1 MTQACRDLQW
11 QRLAVMEDRLMKNK
25 VEILAP
31 AGSFESMKAAV
42 AAGADAVYLGGSRF
56 GARAFADNP
65 DDAQLLEAIDYVH
78 LHGRRIYLT
87 VNTLVK
93 ERELSDLI
101 PYLLPCYEQ
110 GLDAVIVQDMGVFRV
125 IREAFGDLPIHCST
139 QMTITNP
146 RSALMLLELGA
157 SRIVTARE
165 LSLQEI
171 REIVQKTGAELEC
184 FVHGALCY
192 SYSGQ
197 CLFSSLIGGRSGNR
211 GRCAQTCRL
220 PFQAKKDGR
229 CLSRKEEPYL
239 LSLKDLCTLD
249 LLPDLIEAGVYSL
262 KIEGR
267 MKSPRYTAG
276 VVHIYRKYADRFL
289 KEGRSGYR
297 VEEQDRRQLL
307 SLFDRGG
314 QTDGYYERRSGW
326 QMVVLK
332 EKPAFRPENK
342 ELNEYLDQT
351 FVEAVLKEPVT
362 GQVTVRE
369 GEASEFSLSCRGT
382 SVTVSGAVVQ
392 PARNQPLTKERI
404 EKQIQKTGGTPFTLE
419 ALTVVTQG
427 APFLPLNEL
436 NELRRAGFD
445 TLRDELLKPGRRQCQ
460 IEKRCDQEAENRAA
474 ESLTAENLTAGDPA
488 GADKCSHARFL
499 TVSLEE
505 PEQLPA
511 ALAEPSVGELY
522 LDSAAFDAKSWAEAV
537 TRCHAAGKK
546 CFLTLPHIYRDV
558 AERYFSTS
566 RSLYEEAGFDGALV
580 RDWGELPLMLEWGA
594 GSLVVIDYGL
604 YTMNQAAEIM
614 IREMAKNT
622 PIRFTL
628 PLELNC
634 RELMERGS
642 KGRELIVYGRIPV
655 MVTAQCVGQTVGGC
669 SKTPGLLFLKDR
681 MAKEF
686 PVKNHCRFC
695 YNTIYNTSPLSL
707 LKDKKD
713 VDRLSPGSL
722 RLNFTTETPKEV
734 SAVIRAFAVSYGM
747 SGQAKGNDGNLEG
760 AFTRG
765 HFKRGV
771 E

>member
-1 MTQACRDLQW
+1 
-11 QRLAVMEDRLMKNK
+11 MKNK

-65 DDAQLLEAIDYVH
+65 DDAMLLEAIDYVH

-93 ERELSDLI
+93 ERELSDVV
-101 PYLLPCYEQ
+101 PYLKPCYER
-110 GLDAVIVQDMGVFRV
+110 GLDAVIVQDLGVFRV
-125 IREAFGDLPIHCST
+125 IREAFSDLAVHCST

-146 RSALMLLELGA
+146 RAAHMLLELGA
-157 SRIVTARE
+157 SRIVAARE

-229 CLSRKEEPYL
+229 ILNKKEEPYL

-249 LLPDLIEAGVYSL
+249 ILPDLIEAGVYSL

-276 VVHIYRKYADRFL
+276 VVRIYRKYADQFL
-289 KEGRSGYR
+289 REGRGGYR

-314 QTDGYYERRSGW
+314 QTDGYYGRRSGRE
-326 QMVVLK
+326 MVVLK
-332 EKPAFRPENK
+332 EKPAFRPENR

-351 FVEAVLKEPVT
+351 FVEAVLKEPVK
-362 GQVTVRE
+362 GRVTVRE
-369 GEASEFSLSCRGT
+369 GEASELSLSCREI
-382 SVTVSGAVVQ
+382 SVTVSGDVVQ
-392 PARNQPLTKERI
+392 SARNQPMTKERI
-404 EKQIQKTGGTPFTLE
+404 EKQMQKTGGTPFALE
-419 ALTVVTQG
+419 SLSVITQG

-436 NELRRAGFD
+436 NELRRNGFD
-445 TLRDELLKPGRRQCQ
+445 ALRDELLKPFGRECTVNGRGKQAVK
-460 IEKRCDQEAENRAA
+460 IPEEADGFCRA
-474 ESLTAENLTAGDPA
+474 LY
-488 GADKCSHARFL
+488 F

-505 PEQLPA
+505 PAQLPA
-511 ALAEPSVGELY
+511 ALSEPSVGEIS
-522 LDSAAFDAKSWAEAV
+522 LDSAVFDAGEWAEAV
-537 TRCHAAGKK
+537 KRCHTAGKK
-546 CFLTLPHIYRDV
+546 CFLTLPYIFREE
-558 AERYFSTS
+558 AARYFNTY
-566 RSLYEEAGFDGALV
+566 RRLYLEAGFDGALA
-580 RDWGELPLMLEWGA
+580 RDWGELPLMLEWEPK
-594 GSLVVIDYGL
+594 SLLVLDYGL
-604 YTMNQAAEIM
+604 YTMNQAAEAM
-614 IREMAKNT
+614 IRAAAKGASL
-622 PIRFTL
+622 RFTL

-634 RELMERGS
+634 HELMERGS
-642 KGRELIVYGRIPV
+642 RGRELIIYGRIPV
-655 MVTAQCVGQTVGGC
+655 MVTAQCLRQTTDGC
-669 SKTPGLLFLKDR
+669 TKTPELLYLKDR
-681 MAKEF
+681 KAKEF
-686 PVKNHCRFC
+686 PVKNYCRFC
-695 YNTIYNTSPLSL
+695 YNVIYNTNPLSL

-713 VDRLSPGSL
+713 VDRLAPGSL
-722 RLNFTTETPKEV
+722 RLNFTIETAKEV
-734 SAVIRAFAVSYGM
+734 SAVIKAFAASYELD
-747 SGQAKGNDGNLEG
+747 GQADVKDRNLDPDG